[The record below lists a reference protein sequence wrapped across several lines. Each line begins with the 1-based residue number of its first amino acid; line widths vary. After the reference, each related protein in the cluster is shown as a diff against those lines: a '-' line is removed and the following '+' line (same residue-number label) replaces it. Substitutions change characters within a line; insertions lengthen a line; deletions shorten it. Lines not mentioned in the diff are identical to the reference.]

1 MPRAPDEPSL
11 RPGGLIFVSLFLLF
25 AVFLLTQ
32 LGAETKFSAKGSLV
46 AQPRFWPAV
55 SVISMVALGF
65 AHLASSWAIRAG
77 WAAREVLVWLRLFEY
92 LAWFMVYVAV
102 VPVVGYLFS
111 TLLFTVLLAWRQGY
125 RVARQLGAAAL
136 LGLVI
141 VLVFKTG
148 LSVKIPGGAVYEH
161 LPGAL
166 RNLMIVNF

>member
-1 MPRAPDEPSL
+1 
-11 RPGGLIFVSLFLLF
+11 
-25 AVFLLTQ
+25 
-32 LGAETKFSAKGSLV
+32 
-46 AQPRFWPAV
+46 
-55 SVISMVALGF
+55 
-65 AHLASSWAIRAG
+65 
-77 WAAREVLVWLRLFEY
+77 
-92 LAWFMVYVAV
+92 MVYVAV
-102 VPVVGYLFS
+102 VPVLGYLFS

-161 LPGAL
+161 LPDAL